1 MSCAGSTAGGIK
13 VSRFIILGSMLYRSL
28 YRMMRPHGIRPIRKP
43 AKGRYDAVVIA
54 VGHRQFRELGISAV
68 RRFARRNHVL
78 YDIKYVFER
87 HQTDGRL

>member
-1 MSCAGSTAGGIK
+1 
-13 VSRFIILGSMLYRSL
+13 VL
-28 YRMMRPHGIRPIRKP
+28 
-43 AKGRYDAVVIA
+43 A
-54 VGHRQFRELGISAV
+54 VGHRQFRELGVAAV